1 MKTQT
6 DTPQPRAILASSG
19 PMVIDFRSGKLV
31 PVESGDYSAGTIVSY
46 GDQANPRTR
55 YAITGPPVPDSHGH
69 SHGQPCTSERGTTST
84 VSKSA
89 IEGPGGWHLEDC
101 PPMTPTDLADFLFEG
116 AETHVRLTREV
127 RAKARKEAIEESQAI
142 AALRREHP
150 ALELAEFS
158 KKSCQALAA
167 ANIRKLLRQ
176 AFPGQKFSVTSESFS
191 MGNAVDVTW
200 EDGPTEKEVE
210 HFTHN
215 FVSSGFDGMT
225 DYSYCVSSPWHIFGN
240 SKYVKTSREISQ
252 ENRETIAAEVI
263 AETGLERYTPAVLA
277 EEAKQGRMM
286 YGDDAWIGRK
296 FWQACEARSF
306 YVPAA

>member
-69 SHGQPCTSERGTTST
+69 SHGQPCTSERGNVST

-116 AETHVRLTREV
+116 AETHVRLTRE
-127 RAKARKEAIEESQAI
+127 AETKARKEAIEESQAI

-167 ANIRKLLRQ
+167 ANIRKLLKQ
-176 AFPGQKFSVTSESFS
+176 KFPGQKFSVTSESFS
-191 MGNAVDVTW
+191 MGNAVRVNW
-200 EDGPTEKEVE
+200 EDGPTSKEVE
-210 HFTHN
+210 KITSP
-215 FVSSGFDGMT
+215 FVSSGSDGMQ
-225 DYSYCVSSPWHIFGN
+225 DLSYHVSSPWHIFGD
-240 SKYVKTSREISQ
+240 SKYITTSRDLSQ
-252 ENRETIAAEVI
+252 ENRETVAAEVI
-263 AETGLERYTPAVLA
+263 EAHGLDREPAALA
-277 EEAKQGRMM
+277 EEARMGTLW
-286 YGDDAWIGRK
+286 GDDEWIRRK
-296 FWQACEARSF
+296 MHEAREARSF